1 MGSPLS
7 PIIANFY
14 MEHFEKKA
22 IELATF
28 KPTHW
33 YRYVDDTFVTWPH
46 GLDKLHEFHC
56 HLNSLHRNI
65 QFTMDIEKDGHLPF
79 LDIDIYRKMDGT
91 LGHKVYRKPTH
102 TNLYLQQSS
111 HHHPA
116 NKHSA
121 LRALTHR
128 ATALCDQDSLPQELD
143 HLASVFKMNGYGPF
157 QVRRALQPTNPTPKD
172 KPKPVSTAYLPYTQT
187 TFGRLSRMLSRHN
200 IKSVALPPRK
210 ISSYLPPY
218 KEPVG
223 LRTPGIYR
231 IPCECGSVYIGQSGR
246 TIQQRIKEH
255 RRHLNLAQPEKS
267 AVAEHSINY
276 DHKINLLETKL
287 LSTKTGYMDRLIREA
302 IELSL
307 HPNNMNREDGLIL
320 SKSWKP
326 LIHLLRRKKLPPE
339 APKGRKQSDILH

>member
-1 MGSPLS
+1 
-7 PIIANFY
+7 
-14 MEHFEKKA
+14 
-22 IELATF
+22 
-28 KPTHW
+28 
-33 YRYVDDTFVTWPH
+33 
-46 GLDKLHEFHC
+46 
-56 HLNSLHRNI
+56 
-65 QFTMDIEKDGHLPF
+65 
-79 LDIDIYRKMDGT
+79 
-91 LGHKVYRKPTH
+91 
-102 TNLYLQQSS
+102 
-111 HHHPA
+111 
-116 NKHSA
+116 
-121 LRALTHR
+121 
-128 ATALCDQDSLPQELD
+128 
-143 HLASVFKMNGYGPF
+143 
-157 QVRRALQPTNPTPKD
+157 
-172 KPKPVSTAYLPYTQT
+172 
-187 TFGRLSRMLSRHN
+187 MLSKHN
-200 IKSVALPPRK
+200 IKSVVLPPRK

-218 KEPVG
+218 KEPIG